1 MIDIR
6 NLGSE
11 TINAIAAQTIAI
23 YTESGLEGLPV
34 FELFALLIFAVDEY
48 RLNVIFPTGF
58 PVLHFI
64 VARSLNHL
72 GTQQF
77 IGLHPLAVGR
87 IEEGSVH
94 REVELGGTGEVLE
107 THRLLHAVVDIVGQ
121 ALIGEKEVETLL
133 LHRASADKFLVGL
146 DEDEDIV
153 PLLKPSLERLGQIGV
168 VVVAFRHR
176 GFVIFTV
183 GEENALCVAVG
194 DALGRRFEVGKG
206 HVFDGA
212 QQRVGRIGGVRLD
225 VLALD
230 GKILLGTGRERR
242 FESLEKARM
251 LSLCDAVRIIDI
263 EGQSVGVEL
272 FVLLFEIEF
281 VEFSELVGAFRRRR
295 TATAAR
301 QTANADQR
309 TDTDQQSEDQVSD
322 FHIVKRCFYYRSG
335 EVCCRARVSR
345 QHAAGVTVNGE
356 RAVQLP
362 KSVHCRLGG
371 RRQQIAVPERGR
383 GSAVED
389 KQ

>member
-1 MIDIR
+1 M
-6 NLGSE
+6 
-11 TINAIAAQTIAI
+11 INAIAAQTIAI
-23 YTESGLEGLPV
+23 YTESGFEGLPV
-34 FELFALLIFAVDEY
+34 FELFALLIFAVNEH

-77 IGLHPLAVGR
+77 IGLHPLAAGR

-94 REVELGGTGEVLE
+94 REVELGGTGEVLK

-146 DEDEDIV
+146 DKDEDIV
-153 PLLKPSLERLGQIGV
+153 PLLEPSLERFGQIGV

-176 GFVIFTV
+176 GLVIFTV

-194 DALGRRFEVGKG
+194 DALGRRFEIGKG

-212 QQRVGRIGGVRLD
+212 QQRVGRIGGMRLD

-242 FESLEKARM
+242 LESLEKARM
-251 LSLCDAVRIIDI
+251 LPLCDAVRIIDI
-263 EGQSVGVEL
+263 EGQGVGIEL

-309 TDTDQQSEDQVSD
+309 TDTDQQSED
-322 FHIVKRCFYYRSG
+322 
-335 EVCCRARVSR
+335 
-345 QHAAGVTVNGE
+345 
-356 RAVQLP
+356 
-362 KSVHCRLGG
+362 
-371 RRQQIAVPERGR
+371 
-383 GSAVED
+383 
-389 KQ
+389 